1 MSRETALSANKYIY
15 KILTE
20 DATLSGLTKGQIY
33 PVIAEEN
40 VTYPFVIFSKTDA
53 YANYTK
59 DILAYDSA
67 TIQVAIAAVNY
78 FQTVDIAERVRALLE
93 GRRDSYFANVQFVSV
108 TEDYVEDAYTQTLE
122 FNCQIRV

>member
-20 DATLSGLTKGQIY
+20 DETLSGLTKGQIY

-67 TIQVAIAAVNY
+67 TVQVALAAVNY
-78 FQTVDIAERVRALLE
+78 FQTVDIAERVRLLLE

>member
-20 DATLSGLTKGQIY
+20 DETLSGLTKGQIY
-33 PVIAEEN
+33 PVVAEEN
-40 VTYPFVIFSKTDA
+40 VTYPFVIFTKSDA
-53 YANYTK
+53 FANYTK

-67 TIQVAIAAVNY
+67 TIQVAVAAVNY
-78 FQTVDIAERVRALLE
+78 FQTVEIAERVRALLE

-108 TEDYVEDAYTQTLE
+108 SEDYVEDAYVQTLE

>member
-20 DATLSGLTKGQIY
+20 DETLSGLTKGQIY
-33 PVIAEEN
+33 PVVAEEN

-78 FQTVDIAERVRALLE
+78 FQTVDIAERVRTLLE